1 MTADE
6 AMAKAA
12 LAYLPATY
20 KRAIQLLAETESD
33 ANGIAAHLGMTLG
46 SAYKLLMILRDLRV
60 IRIARYVRLTN
71 SGTEIRLWGLGE
83 KNVARPVKLTASER
97 CKAFRERKKV
107 PTIGVWGL

>member
-20 KRAIQLLAETESD
+20 KRAIELLAENESD
-33 ANGIAAHLGMTLG
+33 ATGIAKHLGMTVG
-46 SAYKLLMILRDLRV
+46 AAYKLVMTLRDLGVLRV
-60 IRIARYVRLTN
+60 AGYVRLTTAG
-71 SGTEIRLWGLGE
+71 SEVKLWGLGT
-83 KNVARPVKLTASER
+83 KNAPRPKKLTASER

-107 PTIGVWGL
+107 TTLGVWGL